1 MGCFFSR
8 SSSQQF
14 DGVRVIHING
24 YVEDFPVPVTAG
36 QVTGKPPKHVLCT
49 SAHHLT
55 LGSQPLPRPDDTL
68 EPGRLYFLLP
78 HSVFRSD
85 SSLVELASLMNR
97 LTAIARRR
105 RQAPAGRQQPV
116 GSFGK
121 LGPGNNGPWRP
132 RAGTWKPKL
141 DSIEERSLGR
151 SMGRDCNK
159 SPSLGRSTDRKN
171 RPET

>member
-24 YVEDFPVPVTAG
+24 YVEDFATPVTAG

-49 SAHHLT
+49 PAHLLS
-55 LGSQPLPRPDDTL
+55 LGSQPLLRPDDPL

-85 SSLVELASLMNR
+85 SGPVELASLMNR
-97 LTAIARRR
+97 LTASARRGG
-105 RQAPAGRQQPV
+105 QAPAGRPQPV
-116 GSFGK
+116 RK

-132 RAGTWKPKL
+132 RTPTWKPKL
-141 DSIEERSLGR
+141 DAIEERPVGR
-151 SMGRDCNK
+151 SKGRDSYR
-159 SPSLGRSTDRKN
+159 SPDRKK